1 MFRPLA
7 GLLILC
13 SFAAQAQR
21 LPDTVTP
28 HHYILHFTPDLK
40 TATFGGEETIH
51 GDVNRPTKAI
61 TLNAIE
67 IDFQQVTVQSLP
79 KGKVQTA
86 RVSLDPQKEMAT
98 FTVDEELPK
107 GPVEIKVKYQ
117 GKLNDELR
125 GFYLGK
131 ANGRNYASTQ
141 FEPTDARR
149 AFPSWDEPAYKAPF
163 NISIV
168 VDKNDTAISNAK
180 IVKDEPGPG
189 ADKHTITFD
198 ITPKMSTYLVALA
211 VGDFKCLESESDA
224 IPVRVCATPDKV
236 QLGKYALESA
246 EHILKYYNRY
256 YDTKYP
262 FKKLDIVAVPDFEA
276 GAMENTA
283 AIFYRET
290 ELLIPENATVG
301 EHQQVY
307 GVLAHEM
314 AHQWFGDLVT
324 MQWWNDIWLNE
335 GFATWMAT
343 KPMKEWKPEWHAD
356 LDEVAESIQA
366 RNTDSLRSTRPIR
379 QKAETSSEINELFD
393 AIAYEKTAAVLRMI
407 EGYVGPETF
416 QKGINLYIKEH
427 SYANAAAEDFWGA
440 LTRASGKPV
449 DKIMSSFVTQAGTP
463 LVSASDQGGKL
474 SLSQRRYA
482 FSRQAFN
489 AGFPEVWQIPVCT
502 RSGGNKEQSC
512 ELLTGRS
519 GTAAAASGFTVL
531 NANGR
536 GYYRAAYDAA
546 DLGKNKQSISTT
558 FNPGER
564 MALVDDEWA
573 LVRVGQHQISDFMNL
588 VTGLGK
594 EQDSHVMDTVTDRI
608 AYIGDYLVPSD
619 RAQFQTW
626 VRNLLNPQA
635 KELGW
640 NTSTG
645 ESDERRQLRK
655 EVLYTLG
662 YQGRDPEVLARARE
676 EAPKVVDGTSQVD
689 PNLYDTVVTLAAIQG
704 DAALFDAYQAQL
716 KTAKSPADYYRYLY
730 ALTEF
735 RNPALVERGL
745 AMLLSPEMRNQD
757 APHYLS
763 AFYRVTDSQAQAW
776 EFTKKRWADLQH
788 HWTTWGG
795 GTVVNGTHNFCDAK
809 LRNDVTQFFGTHKV
823 AASERGLKQSLER
836 IDYCI
841 DLRTQQSPKLA
852 AWLKSNSNAGIAAG
866 K

>member
-1 MFRPLA
+1 MFRTLV
-7 GLLILC
+7 GLLVLC
-13 SFAAQAQR
+13 SFAHAQR

-28 HHYILHFTPDLK
+28 HHYILKFTPDLK
-40 TATFGGEETIH
+40 TAKFGGEETIH
-51 GDVNRPTKAI
+51 GDVNRPTREI

-67 IDFQQVTVQSLP
+67 IDFEQVTVQALP

-86 RVSLDPQKEMAT
+86 RVSLDSQKEMAT

-107 GPVEIKVKYQ
+107 GPVEIKVRYA

-168 VDKNDTAISNAK
+168 VDKNDTAISNSK
-180 IVKDEPGPG
+180 VVKDEPGPG
-189 ADKHTITFD
+189 PDKHTLTFD
-198 ITPKMSTYLVALA
+198 ITPKMSTYLVAIA
-211 VGDFKCLESESDA
+211 VGDFQCLEGQSEDTP
-224 IPVRVCATPDKV
+224 IRVCATPDKV

-246 EHILKYYNRY
+246 QHILKYYNRY
-256 YDTKYP
+256 YDAKYP

-290 ELLIPENATVG
+290 LLLIPENASVKQ
-301 EHQQVY
+301 HQEVY

-343 KPMKEWKPEWHAD
+343 KPMKEWKPEWRAD
-356 LDEVAESIQA
+356 LYEVGESIGA
-366 RNTDSLRSTRPIR
+366 RSTDSLRSTRPIR
-379 QKAETSSEINELFD
+379 QKAETSNEINELFD

-407 EGYVGPETF
+407 ESYVGEETF

-427 SYANAAAEDFWGA
+427 SYGNAAAEDFWGA

-449 DKIMSSFVTQAGTP
+449 DKIMSSFVTQAGIP
-463 LVSASDQGGKL
+463 LVSASHKGDKL
-474 SLSQRRYA
+474 ALSQRRYA

-489 AGFPEVWQIPVCT
+489 AGFPEIWQIPVCT
-502 RSGGNKEQSC
+502 RAGGSSTATC

-519 GTAAAASGFTVL
+519 TTASAGAGLTGL
-531 NANGR
+531 NAGGR
-536 GYYRAAYDAA
+536 GYYRAAYDPA
-546 DLGKNKQSISTT
+546 DLVKNANSISTM
-558 FNPGER
+558 FNAGEQ
-564 MALVDDEWA
+564 MALIDDEWA
-573 LVRVGQHQISDFMNL
+573 LVRVGQHQIGDFMSLAN
-588 VTGLGK
+588 GLGS
-594 EQDSHVMDTVTDRI
+594 EHDSHVMDTLTTRI

-619 RAQFQTW
+619 RMQFQAW
-626 VRNLLNPQA
+626 VRNLLGPQA

-640 NTSTG
+640 TTAAN
-645 ESDERRQLRK
+645 ESDERRELRK
-655 EVLYTLG
+655 EVLYSLG

-676 EAPKVVDGTSQVD
+676 EVRNVIEGTSHVD
-689 PNLYDTVVTLAAIQG
+689 PNLYGTVVTLAAING

-716 KTAKSPADYYRYLY
+716 KKAKSPAEYYRYLY
-730 ALTEF
+730 GLTEF
-735 RNPALVERGL
+735 RDPALVQRGL
-745 AMLLSPEMRNQD
+745 EMLLSPEMRNQD
-757 APHYLS
+757 APHYL
-763 AFYRVTDSQAQAW
+763 AAYFRVADSQAAAW
-776 EFTKKRWADLQH
+776 EFTKNRWSDLQH

-795 GTVVNGTHNFCDAK
+795 GTVVNGTHNFCDTK
-809 LRNDVTQFFGTHKV
+809 LRNDVQNFFTAHKV
-823 AASERGLKQSLER
+823 AAADRGLKQSLER

-841 DLRTQQSPKLA
+841 DLRTQQAPKLA
-852 AWLKSNSNAGIAAG
+852 TWLKSNHGAAVAAV